1 MKTLQKQALLAFLQG
16 QKEASARIAAERK
29 MQLAQLT
36 ENESLRAYD
45 SLCYAWQ
52 KILCTEGIDK
62 LDARMIAFL
71 VARRKRMNKGSRG
84 QKVKASRV
92 RR

>member
-1 MKTLQKQALLAFLQG
+1 MKTLQKQSLLAFLQG
-16 QKEASARIAAERK
+16 HKEANARIAAERK

-45 SLCYAWQ
+45 SLCYTWQ
-52 KILCTEGIDK
+52 ETFCNEGIDK

-71 VARRKRMNKGSRG
+71 IARDRKS
-84 QKVKASRV
+84 VV
-92 RR
+92 

>member
-16 QKEASARIAAERK
+16 HKEANARIAAERK

-45 SLCYAWQ
+45 SLCYTWQ
-52 KILCTEGIDK
+52 ETLCNEGIDK
-62 LDARMIAFL
+62 LDARIAFL
-71 VARRKRMNKGSRG
+71 IARRKRMNKHCLP
-84 QKVKASRV
+84 KH
-92 RR
+92 